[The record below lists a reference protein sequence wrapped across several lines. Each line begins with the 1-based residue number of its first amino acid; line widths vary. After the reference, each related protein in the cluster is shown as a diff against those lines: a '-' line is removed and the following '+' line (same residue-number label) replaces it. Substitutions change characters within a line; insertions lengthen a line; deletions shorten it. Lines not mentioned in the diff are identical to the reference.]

1 MGFFQDLK
9 QDLSQAV
16 NEMVPED
23 AETEQ
28 GDVTAR
34 AEATSSEDL
43 LDRQTEKNLQTLKQC
58 WIMKQQ
64 L

>member
-23 AETEQ
+23 ADRETLLPEQ
-28 GDVTAR
+28 K
-34 AEATSSEDL
+34 L
-43 LDRQTEKNLQTLKQC
+43 LLLKIFLDRQTEKNLQTLKQC